1 MDNVYKIQIIS
12 FLQTAC
18 QDQEEDEDDD
28 EDGDQAELDSM
39 LIECAGDLIPALAQ
53 ALGGQTFAPY
63 FAGALPLLL
72 SRTVSIQ
79 VLLAVLRVVEWVA
92 LQGFSLVCSIINPR

>member
-72 SRTVSIQ
+72 SRTVSI
-79 VLLAVLRVVEWVA
+79 A
-92 LQGFSLVCSIINPR
+92 GSIKLNADRLCW

>member
-1 MDNVYKIQIIS
+1 MGTSVLDGYSQRSLILFLDDVCKIQIICV
-12 FLQTAC
+12 LQTAC

-72 SRTVSIQ
+72 SRTVSIT
-79 VLLAVLRVVEWVA
+79 RD
-92 LQGFSLVCSIINPR
+92 I